1 MYMIYIYIYIGGT
14 HIIHCYIHRKID
26 LENIYKGSTG
36 CRGERNQI
44 GFVSSDTAIEK
55 NSYLQ

>member
-1 MYMIYIYIYIGGT
+1 MYIYIYIGGT
-14 HIIHCYIHRKID
+14 HIIHCYIHGKID